1 MGNHHKMSLQD
12 LVVVLSEVYGVYKKI
27 AVSKYDEVE
36 GGKWIELR
44 NGSNTSTL
52 LIIMSR
58 KESEELDEILRERK

>member
-36 GGKWIELR
+36 GGKFYGFSGADQQRSLFAEFVENLLR
-44 NGSNTSTL
+44 QLHSCKSN
-52 LIIMSR
+52 
-58 KESEELDEILRERK
+58 